1 MEWLKL
7 QGLASTDTTSDL
19 RALALRGLAG
29 NVMLFCILDTLMRSA
44 FVAVVI
50 CDGATE
56 DRWASGSAQARL
68 VHDAWGSDPPTIICS
83 ELLRHVAAQ
92 LRVAIDY
99 EVGCVKAN
107 LGSTG
112 CYKILPHD
120 MPSLST
126 HVSRQTLSPWDI
138 AASRV
143 DLDQTPSLGEHTSSR
158 SAILLNQEPRSTRDC
173 VAFSPQIQQ
182 SPAHAHLPPVPCR
195 PADSTV
201 GDGTGDTI
209 DSQGAQRVD
218 EGLCDVDLASLA
230 PSGST

>member
-1 MEWLKL
+1 
-7 QGLASTDTTSDL
+7 
-19 RALALRGLAG
+19 
-29 NVMLFCILDTLMRSA
+29 MRSA
-44 FVAVVI
+44 LVAVGI
-50 CDGATE
+50 CDGAKD
-56 DRWASGSAQARL
+56 DRWANRSAQARL

-126 HVSRQTLSPWDI
+126 HVSRQTVSPLGV

-143 DLDQTPSLGEHTSSR
+143 DLDLMPLLGEHTSSR

-173 VAFSPQIQQ
+173 VAFPHQIQ
-182 SPAHAHLPPVPCR
+182 
-195 PADSTV
+195 
-201 GDGTGDTI
+201 
-209 DSQGAQRVD
+209 
-218 EGLCDVDLASLA
+218 
-230 PSGST
+230 